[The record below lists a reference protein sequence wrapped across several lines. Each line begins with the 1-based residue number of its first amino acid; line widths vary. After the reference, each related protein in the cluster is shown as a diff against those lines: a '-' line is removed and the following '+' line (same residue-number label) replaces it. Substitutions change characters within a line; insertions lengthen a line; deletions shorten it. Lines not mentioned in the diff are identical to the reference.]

1 MYGIF
6 IGIHLVICIGLIISV
21 LLQSSKGEGLAGAF
35 GGGGMTGT
43 VFGGR
48 GAATFLAKATT
59 VLAISF
65 FASALILSFMNP
77 SIGTATGQLQGES
90 AVQEAAG
97 ELPAVPTSTPD
108 QTQPAQQQPAAT
120 DQSTPIDQLNPEQNQ
135 QQPAANPAQQP
146 AQQPTDSPR

>member
-1 MYGIF
+1 MYGVF
-6 IGIHLVICIGLIISV
+6 IALHLVICLGLIISV
-21 LLQSSKGEGLAGAF
+21 LMQSSKGEGLAGAF

-77 SIGTATGQLQGES
+77 STGTAVGGIQGES

-97 ELPAVPTSTPD
+97 QLPATVPSSTPD
-108 QTQPAQQQPAAT
+108 QSQPAQQPAGT
-120 DQSTPIDQLNPEQNQ
+120 DQNTPIDQMNPEQNQ
-135 QQPAANPAQQP
+135 QPATDPAARP

>member
-1 MYGIF
+1 MYGVF
-6 IGIHLVICIGLIISV
+6 IGIHLLICFGLVIAV

-65 FASALILSFMNP
+65 FMSALILSFMHP
-77 SIGTATGQLQGES
+77 STGSSVGMQGTS

-97 ELPAVPTSTPD
+97 ELPTAPAPAPVT
-108 QTQPAQQQPAAT
+108 TQPAQQQST
-120 DQSTPIDQLNPEQNQ
+120 DPVTPIEQFDPAQNQ
-135 QQPAANPAQQP
+135 
-146 AQQPTDSPR
+146 QQPTDSPR

>member
-1 MYGIF
+1 MYGVF
-6 IGIHLVICIGLIISV
+6 IAIHLLICVGLIISV

-65 FASALILSFMNP
+65 FASAMILSFMNP
-77 SIGTATGQLQGES
+77 STGVVTGGPQGES

-97 ELPAVPTSTPD
+97 QLPAAVPSSTPD
-108 QTQPAQQQPAAT
+108 QTQPAQQQSTDPA
-120 DQSTPIDQLNPEQNQ
+120 TPIDQLDPNATPQ
-135 QQPAANPAQQP
+135 QQP